1 MLSKVRRGRPFFW
14 ILASLAVSPFALTLP
29 LPQPVAAAAPV
40 ATADGEKPGTR
51 VEVTEFKRTGG
62 GTISLKFVL
71 VNDSDQSLGFGY
83 NYGSKDNEIKD
94 HSTIGGITLVDPVG
108 KKKYFVVRDSEKNC
122 VCSSGLKDMGKKS
135 RMNLW
140 AKFPAPPEN
149 VTRIGIVIPH
159 FQPLDDVPISR

>member
-1 MLSKVRRGRPFFW
+1 MPSKVRGGRPILW
-14 ILASLAVSPFALTLP
+14 VLASLALSRVAFPSPG
-29 LPQPVAAAAPV
+29 PVAAGGPI

-51 VEVTEFKRTGG
+51 VEVTELKRTSG
-62 GTISLKFVL
+62 GTLSLKFVL
-71 VNDSDQSLGFGY
+71 VNDSEQSLGFGY
-83 NYGSKDNEIKD
+83 NYASKDNEVRD

-122 VCSSGLKDMGKKS
+122 VCASGLKDLGKKS

-149 VTRIGIVIPH
+149 VNKVGIVIPH
-159 FQPLDDVPISR
+159 FQPLDDVPISK